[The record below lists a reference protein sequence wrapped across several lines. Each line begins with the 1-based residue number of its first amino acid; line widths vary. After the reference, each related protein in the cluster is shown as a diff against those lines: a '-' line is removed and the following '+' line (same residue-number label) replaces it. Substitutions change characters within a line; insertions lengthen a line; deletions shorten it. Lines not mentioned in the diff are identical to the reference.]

1 MITVQARYGRD
12 KYKIVSKGHAGTSQT
27 CTAVSAIIQALAGWA
42 QNCDEYIALEKGK
55 ATISFAKCE
64 GAAAVMDMTVIGLL
78 QIQRACPDD
87 IHVEITCS
95 EKTA

>member
-1 MITVQARYGRD
+1 MIQVQARYGRD

-42 QNCDEYIALEKGK
+42 QNNGDYIDLAKGK
-55 ATISFAKCE
+55 ATVSFTKCE
-64 GAAAVMDMTVIGLL
+64 GAAAVMDLIVIGLL
-78 QIQRACPDD
+78 QIQRAAPDD
-87 IHVEITCS
+87 LHVEITCS